1 MRPMPQ
7 PPSHHDF
14 GPSAQD
20 EADLRA
26 HGGDDATQDPITLEA
41 ASWFSRRHQLDAGE
55 QAAFAAWLAQDPA
68 HERAYAVMQDTYSQ
82 VRQIPPEIA
91 ARWKVAPVAPAVQ
104 QRRHWLRAWPYAA
117 AAMLVL
123 SVGVG
128 GYEWSQQQAS
138 FTQTYATQ
146 RGQRLAVKLPDGSS
160 LTLDTDTRLNVS
172 LYPRRREVQ
181 LLQGEAMFQ
190 VQAKQGLPFD
200 VYSGPLKVT
209 VVGTQFS
216 VRNTLS
222 YDGNL
227 RVAVQQG
234 HVRVAGQGQDQVDLL
249 AGQGVQANAA
259 GKLSAISH
267 LPPDSVAPWRKDRV
281 TVDNL
286 PLGQVLAEF
295 ERYGDTGLVVRDP
308 AVARLRIGG
317 SFSLTQLDGF
327 AAALPH
333 LLPVQVVRSNGR
345 SEIRLAPRLQ
355 DQRPSAQLAAPLPA
369 PR

>member
-1 MRPMPQ
+1 MQQ
-7 PPSHHDF
+7 PPSRHDF

-26 HGGDDATQDPITLEA
+26 HAEDATQDPVALA
-41 ASWFSRRHQLDAGE
+41 AATWFSRRHQLDAGQ
-55 QAAFAAWLAQDPA
+55 QAAFETWLAQDVA
-68 HERAYAVMQDTYSQ
+68 HGRAYAAMQDTHRQ

-91 ARWKVAPVAPAVQ
+91 ARWKVAPAAPTTPAVQ
-104 QRRHWLRAWPYAA
+104 PRRHWLRGWPYAA
-117 AAMLVL
+117 AAMLAL
-123 SVGVG
+123 SVAAG
-128 GYEWSQQQAS
+128 GYEWSQQQAT
-138 FTQTYATQ
+138 FTQSYATQ
-146 RGQRLAVKLPDGSS
+146 RGQRLAVNLPDGST
-160 LTLDTDTRLNVS
+160 LTLDTATRLNVS

-200 VYSGPLKVT
+200 VLSGPLNVT

-216 VRNTLS
+216 VRNTLP

-234 HVRVAGQGQDQVDLL
+234 HVRVTANGQSQVDLL
-249 AGQGVQANAA
+249 AGQGVQADAA
-259 GKLSAISH
+259 GQLSSISH
-267 LPPDSVAPWRKDRV
+267 LPPDSVAPWRNGRV
-281 TVDNL
+281 IVDNL

-355 DQRPSAQLAAPLPA
+355 DQRPSAQLPAPLAAP
-369 PR
+369 R

>member
-1 MRPMPQ
+1 MQQ
-7 PPSHHDF
+7 PPSEHDF

-20 EADLRA
+20 EADLRT
-26 HGGDDATQDPITLEA
+26 HGADATQDPVTMA
-41 ASWFSRRHQLDAGE
+41 AATWFSRRHQLDAGG
-55 QAAFAAWLAQDPA
+55 QADFETWLAQDAA
-68 HERAYAVMQDTYSQ
+68 HGRAYAAMQDTHRQ
-82 VRQIPPEIA
+82 VRQIPPGIA
-91 ARWKVAPVAPAVQ
+91 ARWTVAPAAAAAPAVQ
-104 QRRHWLRAWPYAA
+104 PRRHWLRAWPYAA
-117 AAMLVL
+117 AAMLAL

-138 FTQTYATQ
+138 FTQSYATQ
-146 RGQRLAVKLPDGSS
+146 RGQRLAVSLPDGSS
-160 LTLDTDTRLNVS
+160 LMLDTSTRLNVR

-200 VYSGPLKVT
+200 VFSGPLKVT

-216 VRNTLS
+216 VRNTLP
-222 YDGNL
+222 YDGKL
-227 RVAVQQG
+227 SVAVQQG
-234 HVRVAGQGQDQVDLL
+234 HVRVTGNDHSQVDLL
-249 AGQGVQANAA
+249 AGQGLQADAA
-259 GKLSAISH
+259 GQLSSISH
-267 LPPDSVAPWRKDRV
+267 LPPDSVAPWRKGRV

-286 PLGQVLAEF
+286 PLGQLLAEF

-327 AAALPH
+327 AAALPQ
-333 LLPVQVVRSNGR
+333 LLPVQIVRSKGL